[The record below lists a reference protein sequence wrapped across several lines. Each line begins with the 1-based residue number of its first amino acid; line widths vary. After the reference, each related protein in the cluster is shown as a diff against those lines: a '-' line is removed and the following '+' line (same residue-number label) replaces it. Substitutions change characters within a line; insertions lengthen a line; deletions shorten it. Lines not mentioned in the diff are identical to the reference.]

1 MHRWYCD
8 ILAKACQQMQRPLPC
23 NTASTAQLTQF
34 RKSSANMND
43 PWQAAVSLAA
53 TCARGTFNS
62 TQVSITGSQLR
73 SQFYRLATQQPVT
86 SDTFRHVAHL
96 SKPHTSAAR
105 VPGLWEP
112 VVPKQGGHSFAQ
124 SALPAAARQ
133 LMTKA
138 GQSGLMSHQLRSQSR
153 PALKQQR
160 PGELPLIL
168 FHVRPESICQS
179 LHSEVMFT
187 TDLKDWALACPERIP
202 T

>member
-23 NTASTAQLTQF
+23 NTASSAQLTQF

-43 PWQAAVSLAA
+43 PWQPAVSLAA
-53 TCARGTFNS
+53 TCTRGTFKS

-73 SQFYRLATQQPVT
+73 CQFYRLATQQPVA
-86 SDTFRHVAHL
+86 SDIFRHAAHL

-112 VVPKQGGHSFAQ
+112 VVPKQGLHSCVHSFAQ

-168 FHVRPESICQS
+168 FHVCPESICQS
-179 LHSEVMFT
+179 LHSEVMV
-187 TDLKDWALACPERIP
+187 KP
-202 T
+202 